1 MVVEVKLKI
10 PKYDDEVGLQ
20 SSWVD
25 GFILKTDI
33 IENQIQIHA
42 NKAGLISLAKQLLYL
57 AQDETP
63 IGYHYHLDDY
73 NSLETDSNELIISK
87 I

>member
-63 IGYHYHLDDY
+63 IGCHYHLDDY
-73 NSLETDSNELIISK
+73 NSLETGSNELIISK

>member
-1 MVVEVKLKI
+1 MIVEVKLKI

-20 SSWVD
+20 SSWID

-33 IENQIQIHA
+33 VENQIQIHA

-63 IGYHYHLDDY
+63 IGCHCHLDDY
-73 NSLETDSNELIISK
+73 NSLETGSNELIISK